1 MLFVRV
7 VAFVSTATQ
16 REITVSLVVEYFVLL
31 LTISN
36 IISISISISI
46 SIIITCVAVVV
57 LCDTN
62 GN

>member
-46 SIIITCVAVVV
+46 IITCVAVVV